1 MTDTKKNETTPDQL
15 MQAFEGRSL
24 KSIILFTIVIHAVLL
39 IGTSVPYL
47 WGKVAGEDTTG
58 QSEEER
64 LQAATKEATTAMR
77 EIAERYQLKPQEL
90 SSRFAGGAS
99 KAPAAA
105 TKDTSPEPTSEGTAP
120 DGSKESESAIEKEIK
135 KVEEG
140 PELPPVEEED
150 LFK

>member
-1 MTDTKKNETTPDQL
+1 MTDTTKTETTPDQL
-15 MQAFEGRSL
+15 MKTFEGRSL
-24 KSIILFTIVIHAVLL
+24 KSIILFTIVVHAVLL

-47 WGKVAGEDTTG
+47 WGAVAGEDTTG

-64 LQAATKEATTAMR
+64 LQAAAKEATAAIR

-90 SSRFAGGAS
+90 SSRFTDGAP
-99 KAPAAA
+99 KAPAATPA
-105 TKDTSPEPTSEGTAP
+105 PETPTTEDSPEPDSL
-120 DGSKESESAIEKEIK
+120 IEQEIQ

-140 PELPPVEEED
+140 PELPSVEDED

>member
-1 MTDTKKNETTPDQL
+1 MKT
-15 MQAFEGRSL
+15 FEGRSL
-24 KSIILFTIVIHAVLL
+24 KSIILFTVVVHAVLL
-39 IGTSVPYL
+39 TGTSVPYL
-47 WGKVAGEDTTG
+47 WSTVAGEDTTG

-77 EIAERYQLKPQEL
+77 EIAERYQLKPQDL
-90 SSRFAGGAS
+90 SSRFTDGAP

-105 TKDTSPEPTSEGTAP
+105 ANSSDAASEGTSTDEAEEP
-120 DGSKESESAIEKEIK
+120 ESVIEQEIK

-140 PELPPVEEED
+140 PELPPVEDDD